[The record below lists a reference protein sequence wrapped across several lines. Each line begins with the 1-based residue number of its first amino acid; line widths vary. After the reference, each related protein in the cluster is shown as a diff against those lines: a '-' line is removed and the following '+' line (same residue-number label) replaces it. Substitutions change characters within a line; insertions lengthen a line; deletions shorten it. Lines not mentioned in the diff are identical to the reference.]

1 MEYLP
6 DSNARYKDVDY
17 WNERYRTEESFEW
30 FGDLTK
36 FDHLLKQHV
45 GTEENILMLGCGNSA
60 LSYDMYRAG
69 YTSITNVDYSSV
81 CVESMAERHKDCAQ
95 LSWLCM
101 DARRLAF
108 PDGVFD
114 VVLEK
119 GTLDAMLVEE
129 SDPWKVSESAARLLH
144 QVLLEKT
151 EDDVLKN
158 VCYLYPVN
166 GIQRFLD
173 PSIYQNIIFC
183 DKKACIDMKVSRVLK
198 PGGRFISVT
207 FAQPHFRKG
216 LYARAEYDW
225 SIKHYH
231 YGNSFHY
238 FLYVLTKGEEL
249 SSEDAALERRLLVEA
264 EAPPTNIR
272 FQGADSEDFLNN
284 IGL

>member
-30 FGDLTK
+30 FGDFTK
-36 FDHLLKQHV
+36 FEHLLKQHV
-45 GTEENILMLGCGNSA
+45 GIEENILMLGCGNSA
-60 LSYDMYRAG
+60 LSYDMCQAG
-69 YTSITNVDYSSV
+69 YSSITNVDYSSV
-81 CVESMAERHKDCAQ
+81 CVESMAEKHKDCAQ

-129 SDPWKVSESAARLLH
+129 TDPWKISENAARLLH
-144 QVLLEKT
+144 QVLLE
-151 EDDVLKN
+151 
-158 VCYLYPVN
+158 
-166 GIQRFLD
+166 
-173 PSIYQNIIFC
+173 
-183 DKKACIDMKVSRVLK
+183 VSRVLK
-198 PGGRFISVT
+198 PGGRFVSVT
-207 FAQPHFRKG
+207 FAQPHFRKR
-216 LYARAEYDW
+216 LYAREEYDW

-231 YGNSFHY
+231 YGSNFHY

-249 SSEDAALERRLLVEA
+249 SPEDAALERRFAEEA
-264 EAPPTNIR
+264 KAPPTYVR
-272 FQGADSEDFLNN
+272 FQEADSEDFLNN
-284 IGL
+284 IRL

>member
-1 MEYLP
+1 MMEYLP

-30 FGDLTK
+30 FGDFTK
-36 FDHLLKQHV
+36 FEHLIKEHV
-45 GTEENILMLGCGNSA
+45 GVEENILILGCGNSA
-60 LSYDMYRAG
+60 LSCDMHQAG
-69 YTSITNVDYSSV
+69 YTSITNIDYSSV
-81 CVESMAERHKDCAQ
+81 CVETMAERHRGRAE

-101 DARRLAF
+101 DTRHLAF
-108 PDGVFD
+108 PDAFFD

-129 SDPWKVSESAARLLH
+129 TDPWRVSNDAAQLLH
-144 QVLLEKT
+144 QVLLE
-151 EDDVLKN
+151 
-158 VCYLYPVN
+158 
-166 GIQRFLD
+166 
-173 PSIYQNIIFC
+173 
-183 DKKACIDMKVSRVLK
+183 VSRVLK

-207 FAQPHFRKG
+207 FAQPHFRKR
-216 LYARAEYDW
+216 LYARAEYGW

-249 SSEDAALERRLLVEA
+249 SPEDAALERRLLA
-264 EAPPTNIR
+264 EAVAPLSEVT
-272 FQGADSEDFLNN
+272 FQEADSEDFLNN

>member
-6 DSNARYKDVDY
+6 DSNARYKDVNY
-17 WNERYRTEESFEW
+17 WNERYSTEESFEW
-30 FGDLTK
+30 FGDFTK
-36 FDHLLKQHV
+36 FEHLLKYVTQ
-45 GTEENILMLGCGNSA
+45 ISCGNSA
-60 LSYDMYRAG
+60 LSYDMYQAG
-69 YTSITNVDYSSV
+69 YTSITNVDYSSI

-129 SDPWKVSESAARLLH
+129 SDPWKVSENAAKLLH
-144 QVLLEKT
+144 QVLLE
-151 EDDVLKN
+151 
-158 VCYLYPVN
+158 
-166 GIQRFLD
+166 
-173 PSIYQNIIFC
+173 
-183 DKKACIDMKVSRVLK
+183 VSRVLK

-207 FAQPHFRKG
+207 FAQPHFRKR
-216 LYARAEYDW
+216 LYARAEYNW

-231 YGNSFHY
+231 YGSSFHY
-238 FLYVLTKGEEL
+238 FMYVLTKGEEL
-249 SSEDAALERRLLVEA
+249 SPEDAALERRLLKEA
-264 EAPPTNIR
+264 EAPPTDVN
-272 FQGADSEDFLNN
+272 FQEVDSEDFLNN

>member
-6 DSNARYKDVDY
+6 DSNTRYKDVDY

-30 FGDLTK
+30 FGDFTK
-36 FDHLLKQHV
+36 FEHLLKQHV
-45 GTEENILMLGCGNSA
+45 GTEENVLMLGCGNSA
-60 LSYDMYRAG
+60 LSYDMYQAG

-81 CVESMAERHKDCAQ
+81 CVESMAERYKDCAQ

-129 SDPWKVSESAARLLH
+129 TDPWKVSEKAAQLLH
-144 QVLLEKT
+144 QVLLEVRT
-151 EDDVLKN
+151 FDFEGLQLSEFWRPLVSR
-158 VCYLYPVN
+158 Y
-166 GIQRFLD
+166 I
-173 PSIYQNIIFC
+173 
-183 DKKACIDMKVSRVLK
+183 KVSRVLK

-207 FAQPHFRKG
+207 FAQPHFRKR
-216 LYARAEYDW
+216 LYARAKYDW

-231 YGNSFHY
+231 YGSSFHY
-238 FLYVLTKGEEL
+238 FLYVLTKGEGL
-249 SSEDAALERRLLVEA
+249 SPEDAALERRLLEETEA
-264 EAPPTNIR
+264 SATDVK
-272 FQGADSEDFLNN
+272 FQEVDSEDFLNN

>member
-6 DSNARYKDVDY
+6 DANARYKDVDY

-30 FGDLTK
+30 FGDFTK

-45 GTEENILMLGCGNSA
+45 RTEENILMLGCGNSA

-129 SDPWKVSESAARLLH
+129 SDPWKVSENAARLLH
-144 QVLLEKT
+144 QVLLEKET
-151 EDDVLKN
+151 HAGLKK
-158 VCYLYPVN
+158 L
-166 GIQRFLD
+166 R
-173 PSIYQNIIFC
+173 
-183 DKKACIDMKVSRVLK
+183 VSRVLK

-207 FAQPHFRKG
+207 FAQPHFRKR
-216 LYARAEYDW
+216 LYARADYDW

-231 YGNSFHY
+231 YGSSFHY

-249 SSEDAALERRLLVEA
+249 SSEDAALERRLLEEA
-264 EAPPTNIR
+264 EAPPTDVR
-272 FQGADSEDFLNN
+272 FQEADSEDFLNN

>member
-6 DSNARYKDVDY
+6 DSNVRYKDVDY

-30 FGDLTK
+30 FGDFTK
-36 FDHLLKQHV
+36 FDHLLRQHV

-69 YTSITNVDYSSV
+69 YTSITNVDYSNV

-129 SDPWKVSESAARLLH
+129 RDPWKVSENTARLLH
-144 QVLLEKT
+144 QVLLE
-151 EDDVLKN
+151 LSLWWCQASPAN
-158 VCYLYPVN
+158 
-166 GIQRFLD
+166 
-173 PSIYQNIIFC
+173 QNISAYVHM
-183 DKKACIDMKVSRVLK
+183 KKTKQVSRVLK

-249 SSEDAALERRLLVEA
+249 SSEDAALERRLLDEA
-264 EAPPTNIR
+264 EAPSTNIR
-272 FQGADSEDFLNN
+272 FQEADSEDFLNN

>member
-45 GTEENILMLGCGNSA
+45 GTEENILMLVINRRILVERTCLKPYVHVLAASLILHVCTLYVWEAGKQSPVGDGLLRSISYHQGNRASPSVKLTFPGCGNSA

-129 SDPWKVSESAARLLH
+129 SDPWKG
-144 QVLLEKT
+144 
-151 EDDVLKN
+151 
-158 VCYLYPVN
+158 VN
-166 GIQRFLD
+166 GR
-173 PSIYQNIIFC
+173 
-183 DKKACIDMKVSRVLK
+183 
-198 PGGRFISVT
+198 
-207 FAQPHFRKG
+207 
-216 LYARAEYDW
+216 
-225 SIKHYH
+225 
-231 YGNSFHY
+231 
-238 FLYVLTKGEEL
+238 
-249 SSEDAALERRLLVEA
+249 
-264 EAPPTNIR
+264 
-272 FQGADSEDFLNN
+272 
-284 IGL
+284 

>member
-17 WNERYRTEESFEW
+17 WNERYRTEDSFEW
-30 FGDLTK
+30 FGDFTK

-60 LSYDMYRAG
+60 LSYDMYQAG
-69 YTSITNVDYSSV
+69 YTTITNVDYSSV

-129 SDPWKVSESAARLLH
+129 SDPWKVSENAAQLLH
-144 QVLLEKT
+144 QVLLELDKLKSCPKIT
-151 EDDVLKN
+151 PLVEPVLL
-158 VCYLYPVN
+158 C
-166 GIQRFLD
+166 Q
-173 PSIYQNIIFC
+173 
-183 DKKACIDMKVSRVLK
+183 VSRVLK

-207 FAQPHFRKG
+207 FAQPHFRKR

-231 YGNSFHY
+231 YGSSFHY

-249 SSEDAALERRLLVEA
+249 SSEDAALERRLLEEA

-272 FQGADSEDFLNN
+272 FQEADSEDFLNN

>member
-1 MEYLP
+1 MEYFP
-6 DSNARYKDVDY
+6 DSNAKYKDVNY

-30 FGDLTK
+30 FGDFTK
-36 FDHLLKQHV
+36 FKHLLKQHV

-60 LSYDMYRAG
+60 LSYDMYQAG

-129 SDPWKVSESAARLLH
+129 SDPWKVSENAARLLH
-144 QVLLEKT
+144 QVLLE
-151 EDDVLKN
+151 
-158 VCYLYPVN
+158 
-166 GIQRFLD
+166 
-173 PSIYQNIIFC
+173 
-183 DKKACIDMKVSRVLK
+183 VSCVLK

-207 FAQPHFRKG
+207 F
-216 LYARAEYDW
+216 YNW

-231 YGNSFHY
+231 YGSSFHY

-249 SSEDAALERRLLVEA
+249 SPEDAALERRLLKEA
-264 EAPPTNIR
+264 EAPPTEVK
-272 FQGADSEDFLNN
+272 FQQADSEDVLNN